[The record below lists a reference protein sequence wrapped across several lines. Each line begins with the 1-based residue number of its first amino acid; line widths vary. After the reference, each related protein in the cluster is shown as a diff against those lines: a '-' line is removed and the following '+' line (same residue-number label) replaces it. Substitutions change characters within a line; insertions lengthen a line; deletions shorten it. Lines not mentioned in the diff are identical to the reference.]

1 MKDMMM
7 ARMKMKMIEMYLSIA
22 MCWERN
28 TPNTWDGFKGSPMK
42 KINQ

>member
-1 MKDMMM
+1 MKEMMM
-7 ARMKMKMIEMYLSIA
+7 ARMKMKMIKMYLSIA

-28 TPNTWDGFKGSPMK
+28 MPNTSDTFKGSPMK